1 MRRASLKT
9 KTALF
14 VLLVFFTTAPTAV
27 YLTLEFFGRS
37 LRDVVNTHQETLLS
51 RIGTEIDEKLQ
62 GSHDAL
68 INIARLATADDV
80 ASPET
85 ARRFLH
91 RYPLLTAFFDN
102 GAFMFTPDGILLA
115 ETNQGLQRSGLDF
128 SARDYIRQTRTSER
142 PYISRP
148 FVSSQPHHH
157 PTVMFTA
164 PVFTPNGTLVAILGG
179 SMDLLKGNFIGSLA
193 STRIGKE
200 GHFYLFADDGVLI
213 MHPQQENILQQNVRS
228 EILNHASSVPRG
240 GVISAETVNGVTP
253 MLSTLKKL
261 SQTTWTLA
269 ADLPKDE
276 AYAPLHMAKRS
287 AWMAVIPW
295 GLLSAA
301 AIWLLVRRLTL
312 PILAL
317 ERQIREAEDSGAHRN
332 VLIRSGDEIERV
344 AEAFNGLVNRL
355 IEKEDRLV
363 HLSNHDSLTGLYNR
377 LFFEAEMQRIDR
389 GRHFPVSMVMVDV
402 DNLKTVNDTF
412 GHTAGDALI
421 IKAAQAL
428 RTAFRSED
436 VVARVGGDEFAVIM
450 EGSDHATALEALE
463 RVRETVALLNSDGDS
478 PELTLSLGTA
488 TATAPLTL
496 GQSWRL
502 ADQRMYA
509 DKARRKA
516 SKVIGS
522 GSASRDSAVSAS

>member
-37 LRDVVNTHQETLLS
+37 LRDVVNTHQVTLLA
-51 RIGTEIDEKLQ
+51 RIGAEIDEKLQ

-80 ASPET
+80 ASPES

-91 RYPLLTAFFDN
+91 RYPLLAAFFDN
-102 GAFMFTPDGILLA
+102 GVFMFTPDGILLA
-115 ETNQGLQRSGLDF
+115 ETNQGLQRTGLDF
-128 SARDYIRQTRTSER
+128 SAREYIRQTRTSER

-193 STRIGKE
+193 STRIGKG

-213 MHPQQENILQQNVRS
+213 MHPQRENILQQNVSS
-228 EILNHASSVPRG
+228 EVLNHASSVPRG
-240 GVISAETVNGVTP
+240 GVISAETVSDGTP

-269 ADLPKDE
+269 ADLPKEE
-276 AYAPLHMAKRS
+276 AYAPLRMAERS
-287 AWMAVIPW
+287 AWAAIIPW
-295 GLLSAA
+295 GLLSVA
-301 AIWLLVRRLTL
+301 AIWLLMRRLTL

-317 ERQIREAEDSGAHRN
+317 ECQIREAEDSGAHRN

-428 RTAFRSED
+428 RAAFRSED

-450 EGSDHATALEALE
+450 EGSDHETALDALE

>member
-14 VLLVFFTTAPTAV
+14 VLFVFFTTTPAAI
-27 YLTLEFFGRS
+27 YLTLEFFGKS
-37 LRDVVNTHQETLLS
+37 LRDVVNTHQATLLS
-51 RIGTEIDEKLQ
+51 RVGAEIDEKLQ

-68 INIARLATADDV
+68 ISIARLATADDV
-80 ASPET
+80 TSPGN
-85 ARRFLH
+85 ARRFLQ
-91 RYPLLTAFFDN
+91 RYPLLAAFFDN
-102 GAFMFTPDGILLA
+102 GAFVFTPDGILLA
-115 ETNQGLQRSGLDF
+115 ETNQGLQRTGLDS
-128 SARDYIRQTRTSER
+128 SAREYIRQTRVSER

-200 GHFYLFADDGVLI
+200 GIFYLFADDGALI
-213 MHPQQENILQQNVRS
+213 MHPQRESILQQSVKP
-228 EILNHASSVPRG
+228 EILHLASSLPKG
-240 GVISAETVNGVTP
+240 DVISVETVASDTA

-261 SQTTWTLA
+261 RQTTWTLA
-269 ADLPKDE
+269 ADLPEDE
-276 AYAPLHMAKRS
+276 AYAPLRMAERS

-301 AIWLLVRRLTL
+301 AIWLLMRRLTL

-317 ERQIREAEDSGAHRN
+317 ERQIRGAEDSGAHRN

-402 DNLKTVNDTF
+402 DNLKAANDTF
-412 GHTAGDALI
+412 GHTAGDTLI
-421 IKAAQAL
+421 VKAAQAL
-428 RTAFRSED
+428 RAAFRSED

-450 EGSDHATALEALE
+450 EGSDHETALEALE

-478 PELTLSLGTA
+478 PELSLSLGTA

-496 GQSWRL
+496 DQTWRL

-522 GSASRDSAVSAS
+522 SSASRDAAPPAF